1 MISAGFDRRVTGGVT
16 GQMTQ
21 KIIALVDSSIYSASV
36 CEHAAWLASRSAA
49 AVALVH
55 VMAPQNGSVDPD
67 HPGAVRLGARSAL
80 QQELAALDAQRA
92 ELVAQRGAAVLADAR
107 HLLERAGVVVVTT
120 TLHQGHLIDAVAA
133 QDNDAAMIVIG
144 KRSETADQATGHFGS
159 NIERILRA
167 TSTPVL
173 VAARK
178 FTPIAKVLVA
188 FDGGLSASAAID
200 HIARNPLYAGLAV
213 DVISVGT
220 ASPEVKSG
228 LADAKARLA
237 AAGIRVETGVIP
249 GAPET
254 ALIKLVNDANFDLVV
269 MGAYGPSRLASRI
282 IGATATALIHG
293 CKASVMLIRPGD
305 D

>member
-1 MISAGFDRRVTGGVT
+1 
-16 GQMTQ
+16 MTQ

-55 VMAPQNGSVDPD
+55 VIGHQNGSVDPD

-92 ELVAQRGAAVLADAR
+92 ALVAQRGAAVLADAR
-107 HLLERAGVVVVTT
+107 SLLERAGVAAVTT
-120 TLHQGHLIDAVAA
+120 TLHQGALIDAVEA
-133 QDNDAAMIVIG
+133 QGADAAMIVIG

-159 NIERILRA
+159 NIERILR
-167 TSTPVL
+167 TNSTPVL
-173 VAARK
+173 VAARN

-188 FDGGLSASAAID
+188 FDGGLSAKAAID
-200 HIARNPLYAGLAV
+200 HIAQSPFYAGLAV

-220 ASPEVKSG
+220 ASSEVKSG
-228 LADAKARLA
+228 LAEAKARLA
-237 AAGIRVETGVIP
+237 AAGIRVETGVIS

-254 ALIKLVNDANFDLVV
+254 ALIRLAEEANFDLVV
-269 MGAYGPSRLASRI
+269 IGAFGPSRLASRI
-282 IGATATALIHG
+282 IGATSTALIHG
-293 CKASVMLIRPGD
+293 CKASVVLIRPGD

>member
-1 MISAGFDRRVTGGVT
+1 MVP
-16 GQMTQ
+16 

-36 CEHAAWLASRSAA
+36 CQHAAWLASRSAI

-55 VMAPQNGSVDPD
+55 VMGHQNGSVDPD
-67 HPGAVRLGARSAL
+67 HSGAVRLGARSAL

-92 ELVAQRGAAVLADAR
+92 KLVAERGAAVLADAR
-107 HLLERAGVVVVTT
+107 SLLEREGVAGVTT
-120 TLHQGHLIDAVAA
+120 TLHQGNLIDAVAA

-159 NIERILRA
+159 NIERILCA

-173 VAARK
+173 VAARN

-188 FDGGLSASAAID
+188 FDGEVSANAAID
-200 HIARNPLYAGLAV
+200 HIAQSPLYAGLAV

-220 ASPEVKSG
+220 ATAGLRKG
-228 LADAKARLA
+228 LAEAEARLA

-249 GAPET
+249 GSPES
-254 ALIKLVNDANFDLVV
+254 ALVRLVDEANFDLVV
-269 MGAYGPSRLASRI
+269 IGAYGPSRLASRI

-293 CKASVMLIRPGD
+293 CKASVMLIRPD
-305 D
+305 DD

>member
-1 MISAGFDRRVTGGVT
+1 MVP
-16 GQMTQ
+16 

-36 CEHAAWLASRSAA
+36 CQHAAWLASRSAV

-55 VMAPQNGSVDPD
+55 VMGPQNSSVDPD
-67 HPGAVRLGARSAL
+67 HSGAVRLGARSAL

-92 ELVAQRGAAVLADAR
+92 KLVAERGAAVLADAR
-107 HLLERAGVVVVTT
+107 SLLEREGVAGVTT
-120 TLHQGHLIDAVAA
+120 TLHQGNLIDAVAA

-173 VAARK
+173 VAARN

-188 FDGGLSASAAID
+188 FDGEVSAKAAID
-200 HIARNPLYAGLAV
+200 HIAQNPLYAGLAV

-220 ASPEVKSG
+220 ATAGLRKG

-249 GAPET
+249 GAPES
-254 ALIKLVNDANFDLVV
+254 ALIRLVDEANFDLVV
-269 MGAYGPSRLASRI
+269 IGAYGPSRLASRI

>member
-1 MISAGFDRRVTGGVT
+1 
-16 GQMTQ
+16 MTQ

-36 CEHAAWLASRSAA
+36 CEHAAWIASRSAA

-55 VMAPQNGSVDPD
+55 VMGHQNGSVDPD
-67 HPGAVRLGARSAL
+67 QPGAVRLGARSAL

-107 HLLERAGVVVVTT
+107 SLLERAGVAGVTT
-120 TLHQGHLIDAVAA
+120 TLHQGNLIDAVAA
-133 QDNDAAMIVIG
+133 QDPGAAIIVIG

-188 FDGGLSASAAID
+188 FDGGVSAIAAID
-200 HIARNPLYAGLAV
+200 HTAQSPFYTGLAV

-220 ASPEVKSG
+220 ASFEVKSG
-228 LADAKARLA
+228 LAEAKARLA

-249 GAPET
+249 GSPET
-254 ALIKLVNDANFDLVV
+254 ALIRLVDEANFDLVV

-293 CKASVMLIRPGD
+293 SKASVVLIRPGD